1 MNRQVYI
8 CAGKTEFQHPK
19 CVTFKAR
26 EEDEEEEGK
35 EEDEEEE
42 GKEEDA
48 RMGGRSNTNNSEE
61 DEEAD
66 ELKNHT
72 STTKPIIDQAGE
84 NAKNTETEM
93 EIWIANA
100 TNASVTR
107 IDEVVSAIEDVATSG
122 HFNVSSPSN
131 SEETNEDSTTAVV
144 PVVQELQNDLEE
156 EEKKFEILRNVPEFR
171 YRSSGALGGASTS
184 DFSKSS
190 IPSASKSAMLLQ
202 NVNEYDRKDFFV
214 FGTLSMAFCVAF
226 FVAVV
231 LRKHAQKFK
240 VVAAGEEATSEEEKE
255 EEEEET
261 LMRNEHGAIKYGS
274 VV

>member
-1 MNRQVYI
+1 VRHSYLI
-8 CAGKTEFQHPK
+8 
-19 CVTFKAR
+19 KAR
-26 EEDEEEEGK
+26 

-66 ELKNHT
+66 EVKNYT
-72 STTKPIIDQAGE
+72 STTNPIFDQAVE
-84 NAKNTETEM
+84 NAKKTETEM

-131 SEETNEDSTTAVV
+131 SEETNEEDSTTAVV
-144 PVVQELQNDLEE
+144 PVVQELQNE

-184 DFSKSS
+184 DFSSKSS

-240 VVAAGEEATSEEEKE
+240 VVAAGEETTSEEEKE
-255 EEEEET
+255 EEEEAA

>member
-1 MNRQVYI
+1 MRHSYLI
-8 CAGKTEFQHPK
+8 
-19 CVTFKAR
+19 KAR
-26 EEDEEEEGK
+26 

-66 ELKNHT
+66 EVKNYT
-72 STTKPIIDQAGE
+72 STTNPIFDQAVE
-84 NAKNTETEM
+84 NAKKTETEM

-131 SEETNEDSTTAVV
+131 SEETNEEDSTTAVV
-144 PVVQELQNDLEE
+144 PVVQELQNE

-184 DFSKSS
+184 DFSSKSS

-240 VVAAGEEATSEEEKE
+240 VVAAGEETTSEEEKE
-255 EEEEET
+255 EEEEAA

>member
-1 MNRQVYI
+1 MRHFYLI
-8 CAGKTEFQHPK
+8 
-19 CVTFKAR
+19 KAR
-26 EEDEEEEGK
+26 

-66 ELKNHT
+66 EVTNYT
-72 STTKPIIDQAGE
+72 STTNPIFDQAVE
-84 NAKNTETEM
+84 NAKKTETEM

-100 TNASVTR
+100 TNASVKF

-144 PVVQELQNDLEE
+144 PVVQELQNDLEAE

-171 YRSSGALGGASTS
+171 YRSSLGGASTS
-184 DFSKSS
+184 DFSSKSS

-240 VVAAGEEATSEEEKE
+240 VVAAGEETTSEEEKE
-255 EEEEET
+255 EEEEAA
-261 LMRNEHGAIKYGS
+261 LMRNERGAIKYGS

>member
-1 MNRQVYI
+1 
-8 CAGKTEFQHPK
+8 
-19 CVTFKAR
+19 
-26 EEDEEEEGK
+26 
-35 EEDEEEE
+35 
-42 GKEEDA
+42 
-48 RMGGRSNTNNSEE
+48 MGGGSNNNSEE
-61 DEEAD
+61 DAGF
-66 ELKNHT
+66 KNYT
-72 STTKPIIDQAGE
+72 STNPIFDQAVE
-84 NAKNTETEM
+84 NAKKTETEM

-100 TNASVTR
+100 TNTSVKF

-144 PVVQELQNDLEE
+144 PVVQELQNDHLEVSE

-240 VVAAGEEATSEEEKE
+240 VVSAGEETTSEEEKE
-255 EEEEET
+255 EEEEEA
-261 LMRNEHGAIKYGS
+261 LMRNEHGTIKYGS

>member
-1 MNRQVYI
+1 
-8 CAGKTEFQHPK
+8 
-19 CVTFKAR
+19 
-26 EEDEEEEGK
+26 
-35 EEDEEEE
+35 
-42 GKEEDA
+42 
-48 RMGGRSNTNNSEE
+48 MGGGSNNNSEE
-61 DEEAD
+61 DAGF
-66 ELKNHT
+66 KNYT
-72 STTKPIIDQAGE
+72 STNPIFDQAVE
-84 NAKNTETEM
+84 NAKKTETEM

-100 TNASVTR
+100 TNASVKF

-144 PVVQELQNDLEE
+144 PVVQELQNDHLEVSE

-240 VVAAGEEATSEEEKE
+240 VVSAGEETTSEEEKE
-255 EEEEET
+255 EEEEEA
-261 LMRNEHGAIKYGS
+261 LMRNEHGTIKYGS

>member
-1 MNRQVYI
+1 MSS
-8 CAGKTEFQHPK
+8 QHPK

-26 EEDEEEEGK
+26 

-66 ELKNHT
+66 EVKNHT
-72 STTKPIIDQAGE
+72 STTNPIFDQAVE
-84 NAKNTETEM
+84 NAKKTETEM

-184 DFSKSS
+184 DFSSKSS

-240 VVAAGEEATSEEEKE
+240 VVAAGEETTSEEEKE
-255 EEEEET
+255 EEEEAA

>member
-1 MNRQVYI
+1 
-8 CAGKTEFQHPK
+8 
-19 CVTFKAR
+19 
-26 EEDEEEEGK
+26 
-35 EEDEEEE
+35 
-42 GKEEDA
+42 
-48 RMGGRSNTNNSEE
+48 MGGGSNNNSEE
-61 DEEAD
+61 DAGF
-66 ELKNHT
+66 KNYT
-72 STTKPIIDQAGE
+72 STNPIFDQAVE
-84 NAKNTETEM
+84 NAKKTETEM
-93 EIWIANA
+93 ENWIANA
-100 TNASVTR
+100 TNTSVKF

-122 HFNVSSPSN
+122 HFNVSSSSN
-131 SEETNEDSTTAVV
+131 SEETNEESTTTVV
-144 PVVQELQNDLEE
+144 PVVQELQNDLEAE

-171 YRSSGALGGASTS
+171 YRSSLGGASTS
-184 DFSKSS
+184 DFSSKSS

-240 VVAAGEEATSEEEKE
+240 VVAAGEETTSEEEKE
-255 EEEEET
+255 EEEEEA

>member
-1 MNRQVYI
+1 MRHFYLI
-8 CAGKTEFQHPK
+8 
-19 CVTFKAR
+19 KAR

-66 ELKNHT
+66 EVTNYT
-72 STTKPIIDQAGE
+72 STTNPIFDQAVE
-84 NAKNTETEM
+84 NAKKTETEM

-100 TNASVTR
+100 TNASVTF

-122 HFNVSSPSN
+122 HFNVSSSSN
-131 SEETNEDSTTAVV
+131 SEETNEDSTTTVV
-144 PVVQELQNDLEE
+144 PVVQELQNE

-171 YRSSGALGGASTS
+171 YRSSLGGASTS
-184 DFSKSS
+184 DFSSKSS

-202 NVNEYDRKDFFV
+202 NVNEYGRKDFFV

-240 VVAAGEEATSEEEKE
+240 VVAAGEETTSEEEKE
-255 EEEEET
+255 EEEEAA

>member
-1 MNRQVYI
+1 
-8 CAGKTEFQHPK
+8 
-19 CVTFKAR
+19 
-26 EEDEEEEGK
+26 
-35 EEDEEEE
+35 
-42 GKEEDA
+42 
-48 RMGGRSNTNNSEE
+48 MGGGSNNNSEE
-61 DEEAD
+61 DAGF
-66 ELKNHT
+66 KNYT
-72 STTKPIIDQAGE
+72 STNPIFDQAVE
-84 NAKNTETEM
+84 NAKKTETEM
-93 EIWIANA
+93 ENWIANA
-100 TNASVTR
+100 TNTSVKF

-144 PVVQELQNDLEE
+144 PVVQELQNDHLEVSE

-171 YRSSGALGGASTS
+171 YRSSVGGASTS
-184 DFSKSS
+184 DFSSKSS

-240 VVAAGEEATSEEEKE
+240 VVAAGEETTSEEEKE
-255 EEEEET
+255 EEEEEA

>member
-1 MNRQVYI
+1 
-8 CAGKTEFQHPK
+8 
-19 CVTFKAR
+19 
-26 EEDEEEEGK
+26 
-35 EEDEEEE
+35 
-42 GKEEDA
+42 
-48 RMGGRSNTNNSEE
+48 MGGGSNNNSEE
-61 DEEAD
+61 DAGF
-66 ELKNHT
+66 KNYT
-72 STTKPIIDQAGE
+72 STNPIFDQAVE
-84 NAKNTETEM
+84 NAKKTETEM

-100 TNASVTR
+100 TNASVTF

-122 HFNVSSPSN
+122 HFNVSSSSN

-144 PVVQELQNDLEE
+144 PVVQELQNDLEAE

-184 DFSKSS
+184 DFSSKSS

-240 VVAAGEEATSEEEKE
+240 VVAAGEETTSEEEKE
-255 EEEEET
+255 EEEEEA
-261 LMRNEHGAIKYGS
+261 LMRNEHGAIKYGA

>member
-1 MNRQVYI
+1 
-8 CAGKTEFQHPK
+8 
-19 CVTFKAR
+19 
-26 EEDEEEEGK
+26 
-35 EEDEEEE
+35 
-42 GKEEDA
+42 
-48 RMGGRSNTNNSEE
+48 MGGGSNNNSEE
-61 DEEAD
+61 DAGF
-66 ELKNHT
+66 KNYT
-72 STTKPIIDQAGE
+72 STNPIFDQAVE
-84 NAKNTETEM
+84 NAKKTETEM

-100 TNASVTR
+100 TNASVKF

-171 YRSSGALGGASTS
+171 YRSSLGGASTS
-184 DFSKSS
+184 DFSSKSS

-240 VVAAGEEATSEEEKE
+240 VVAAGEETTSEEEKE
-255 EEEEET
+255 EEEEAA

>member
-1 MNRQVYI
+1 MRHFYLI
-8 CAGKTEFQHPK
+8 
-19 CVTFKAR
+19 KAR

-66 ELKNHT
+66 EVTNYT
-72 STTKPIIDQAGE
+72 STTNPIFDQAVE
-84 NAKNTETEM
+84 NAKKTETEM

-100 TNASVTR
+100 TNTSVKF

-122 HFNVSSPSN
+122 HFNVSSS
-131 SEETNEDSTTAVV
+131 SSSDETNEDSTTTVA
-144 PVVQELQNDLEE
+144 PVVQELQNDLEAE
-156 EEKKFEILRNVPEFR
+156 EEKKFETLRNVPEVR
-171 YRSSGALGGASTS
+171 YRSSVGGASTS
-184 DFSKSS
+184 DFSSKSS

-202 NVNEYDRKDFFV
+202 NVNEYGRKDFFV

-240 VVAAGEEATSEEEKE
+240 VVATGEETTSEEKE
-255 EEEEET
+255 EEEEG
-261 LMRNEHGAIKYGS
+261 LMRNEHGTIKYGS

>member
-1 MNRQVYI
+1 MSSNTQSASLYLI
-8 CAGKTEFQHPK
+8 
-19 CVTFKAR
+19 KAR
-26 EEDEEEEGK
+26 EEDK
-35 EEDEEEE
+35 EED
-42 GKEEDA
+42 KEEDA

-66 ELKNHT
+66 EVKNYT
-72 STTKPIIDQAGE
+72 STTNPIFDQAVE
-84 NAKNTETEM
+84 NAKKTETEM

-122 HFNVSSPSN
+122 HFNVSSSSN
-131 SEETNEDSTTAVV
+131 SEETNEEDSTTAVV
-144 PVVQELQNDLEE
+144 PVVQELQNDLEAE

-184 DFSKSS
+184 DFSSKSS

-240 VVAAGEEATSEEEKE
+240 VVAAGEETTSEEEKE
-255 EEEEET
+255 EEEEEA

>member
-1 MNRQVYI
+1 MR
-8 CAGKTEFQHPK
+8 H
-19 CVTFKAR
+19 FKAR
-26 EEDEEEEGK
+26 EEDEEEGK

-66 ELKNHT
+66 ELTNYT
-72 STTKPIIDQAGE
+72 STTNPIFDQAVE
-84 NAKNTETEM
+84 NAKKTETEM

-100 TNASVTR
+100 TNASVTF

-131 SEETNEDSTTAVV
+131 SEETNEDSTTTVV
-144 PVVQELQNDLEE
+144 PVVQELQNE

-184 DFSKSS
+184 DFSSKSS

-240 VVAAGEEATSEEEKE
+240 VVAAGEETTSEEEKE
-255 EEEEET
+255 EEEEAA
-261 LMRNEHGAIKYGS
+261 LMRNERGAIKYGS

>member
-1 MNRQVYI
+1 
-8 CAGKTEFQHPK
+8 
-19 CVTFKAR
+19 
-26 EEDEEEEGK
+26 
-35 EEDEEEE
+35 
-42 GKEEDA
+42 
-48 RMGGRSNTNNSEE
+48 MGGGSNNNSEE
-61 DEEAD
+61 DAGF
-66 ELKNHT
+66 KNYT
-72 STTKPIIDQAGE
+72 STNPIFDQAVE
-84 NAKNTETEM
+84 NAKKTETEM
-93 EIWIANA
+93 ENWIANA
-100 TNASVTR
+100 TNTSVKF

-122 HFNVSSPSN
+122 HFNVSSSSN
-131 SEETNEDSTTAVV
+131 SEETNEDSTTTVV
-144 PVVQELQNDLEE
+144 PVVQEIQNDLLEAE

-240 VVAAGEEATSEEEKE
+240 VVSAGEETTSEEEKE
-255 EEEEET
+255 EEEEEA

>member
-1 MNRQVYI
+1 
-8 CAGKTEFQHPK
+8 
-19 CVTFKAR
+19 
-26 EEDEEEEGK
+26 
-35 EEDEEEE
+35 
-42 GKEEDA
+42 
-48 RMGGRSNTNNSEE
+48 MGGGSNNNSEE
-61 DEEAD
+61 DAGF
-66 ELKNHT
+66 KNYT
-72 STTKPIIDQAGE
+72 STNPIFDQAVE
-84 NAKNTETEM
+84 NAKKTETEM
-93 EIWIANA
+93 ENWIANA
-100 TNASVTR
+100 TNSSVKF

-122 HFNVSSPSN
+122 HFNVSSS
-131 SEETNEDSTTAVV
+131 SSSDETNTNSTTVV
-144 PVVQELQNDLEE
+144 PVVQELQNDLEAE

-240 VVAAGEEATSEEEKE
+240 VVAAGEETTSEEEKE
-255 EEEEET
+255 EEEEAA

>member
-1 MNRQVYI
+1 
-8 CAGKTEFQHPK
+8 
-19 CVTFKAR
+19 
-26 EEDEEEEGK
+26 
-35 EEDEEEE
+35 
-42 GKEEDA
+42 
-48 RMGGRSNTNNSEE
+48 MGGRSNTNNSEE

-66 ELKNHT
+66 EVKNHT
-72 STTKPIIDQAGE
+72 STTNPIFDQAVE
-84 NAKNTETEM
+84 NAKKTETEM

-122 HFNVSSPSN
+122 HFNVSSSSN

-144 PVVQELQNDLEE
+144 PVVQELQNE

-184 DFSKSS
+184 EDFSKSS

-240 VVAAGEEATSEEEKE
+240 VVAAGEETTSEEEKE
-255 EEEEET
+255 EEEEEA

>member
-1 MNRQVYI
+1 VRHSYLI
-8 CAGKTEFQHPK
+8 
-19 CVTFKAR
+19 KAR

-66 ELKNHT
+66 EVKNHT
-72 STTKPIIDQAGE
+72 STTNPIFDQAVE
-84 NAKNTETEM
+84 NAKKTETEM

-131 SEETNEDSTTAVV
+131 SEETNEEDSTTAVV
-144 PVVQELQNDLEE
+144 PVVQELQNE

-184 DFSKSS
+184 DFSSKSS

-240 VVAAGEEATSEEEKE
+240 VVAAGEETTSEEEKE
-255 EEEEET
+255 EEEEEA

>member
-1 MNRQVYI
+1 
-8 CAGKTEFQHPK
+8 
-19 CVTFKAR
+19 
-26 EEDEEEEGK
+26 
-35 EEDEEEE
+35 
-42 GKEEDA
+42 
-48 RMGGRSNTNNSEE
+48 MGGGSNNNSEE
-61 DEEAD
+61 DAGF
-66 ELKNHT
+66 KNYT
-72 STTKPIIDQAGE
+72 STNPIFDQAVE
-84 NAKNTETEM
+84 NAKKTETEM

-100 TNASVTR
+100 TNASVKF

-122 HFNVSSPSN
+122 HFNVSSSSN

-144 PVVQELQNDLEE
+144 PVVQELQNDHLEVSE

-184 DFSKSS
+184 DFSSKSS

-240 VVAAGEEATSEEEKE
+240 VVSAGEETTSEEEKE
-255 EEEEET
+255 EEEEEA
-261 LMRNEHGAIKYGS
+261 LMRNEHGTIKYGS

>member
-1 MNRQVYI
+1 MYI
-8 CAGKTEFQHPK
+8 CAGKKEFQHPK
-19 CVTFKAR
+19 GLTFKAR
-26 EEDEEEEGK
+26 EEDEEEDK
-35 EEDEEEE
+35 EEDS
-42 GKEEDA
+42 K
-48 RMGGRSNTNNSEE
+48 MGGGSNNNNSEE
-61 DEEAD
+61 EA
-66 ELKNHT
+66 ELKNYT
-72 STTKPIIDQAGE
+72 STNPIFDQAVE
-84 NAKNTETEM
+84 NAKKTETEM

-100 TNASVTR
+100 TNSSVKF

-122 HFNVSSPSN
+122 HFNVSSSSS
-131 SEETNEDSTTAVV
+131 SEETNEDSTTTVV
-144 PVVQELQNDLEE
+144 PVVQELQNDEE
-156 EEKKFEILRNVPEFR
+156 TEKKFETLRNVPEFR

-240 VVAAGEEATSEEEKE
+240 VVATGEETTSEEEKE
-255 EEEEET
+255 EEEEA
-261 LMRNEHGAIKYGS
+261 LMRNEYGKIKYGS

>member
-1 MNRQVYI
+1 
-8 CAGKTEFQHPK
+8 
-19 CVTFKAR
+19 
-26 EEDEEEEGK
+26 
-35 EEDEEEE
+35 
-42 GKEEDA
+42 
-48 RMGGRSNTNNSEE
+48 MGGGSNNNSEE
-61 DEEAD
+61 DAGF
-66 ELKNHT
+66 KNYT
-72 STTKPIIDQAGE
+72 STNPIFDQAVE
-84 NAKNTETEM
+84 NAKKTETEM

-100 TNASVTR
+100 TNASVKF

-131 SEETNEDSTTAVV
+131 SEETNEDSTTTVV
-144 PVVQELQNDLEE
+144 PVVQELQNDHLEVSE

-240 VVAAGEEATSEEEKE
+240 VVAAGEETTSEEEKE
-255 EEEEET
+255 EEEEEA

>member
-1 MNRQVYI
+1 
-8 CAGKTEFQHPK
+8 
-19 CVTFKAR
+19 
-26 EEDEEEEGK
+26 
-35 EEDEEEE
+35 
-42 GKEEDA
+42 
-48 RMGGRSNTNNSEE
+48 MGGGSNNNSEE
-61 DEEAD
+61 DAGF
-66 ELKNHT
+66 KNYT
-72 STTKPIIDQAGE
+72 STNPIFDQAVE
-84 NAKNTETEM
+84 NAKKTETEM

-100 TNASVTR
+100 TNASVKF

-122 HFNVSSPSN
+122 HFNVSSSSN
-131 SEETNEDSTTAVV
+131 SEETNEDSTTTTVV
-144 PVVQELQNDLEE
+144 PVVQELQNDHLEVSE

-184 DFSKSS
+184 DFSSKSS

-240 VVAAGEEATSEEEKE
+240 VVSAGEETTSEEEKE
-255 EEEEET
+255 EEEEEA

>member
-1 MNRQVYI
+1 
-8 CAGKTEFQHPK
+8 
-19 CVTFKAR
+19 
-26 EEDEEEEGK
+26 
-35 EEDEEEE
+35 
-42 GKEEDA
+42 
-48 RMGGRSNTNNSEE
+48 MGGGSNENNSEE
-61 DEEAD
+61 EEEA
-66 ELKNHT
+66 ELKKYTN
-72 STTKPIIDQAGE
+72 STNPIFDQAVE
-84 NAKNTETEM
+84 NAKKTETAM
-93 EIWIANA
+93 ETWIANA
-100 TNASVTR
+100 TNSSVTF

-122 HFNVSSPSN
+122 HFNVSSSSN

-144 PVVQELQNDLEE
+144 PVVQELQNDLEAE

-184 DFSKSS
+184 DFSSKSS

-240 VVAAGEEATSEEEKE
+240 VVSAGEETTSEEEKE
-255 EEEEET
+255 EEEEEA

>member
-1 MNRQVYI
+1 
-8 CAGKTEFQHPK
+8 
-19 CVTFKAR
+19 
-26 EEDEEEEGK
+26 
-35 EEDEEEE
+35 
-42 GKEEDA
+42 
-48 RMGGRSNTNNSEE
+48 MGGGSNNNSEE
-61 DEEAD
+61 DAGF
-66 ELKNHT
+66 KNYT
-72 STTKPIIDQAGE
+72 STNPIFDQAVE
-84 NAKNTETEM
+84 NAKKTETAM
-93 EIWIANA
+93 ETWIANA
-100 TNASVTR
+100 TNSSVKF

-122 HFNVSSPSN
+122 HFNVSSSSS
-131 SEETNEDSTTAVV
+131 SEETNEDSTTTVV
-144 PVVQELQNDLEE
+144 PVVQELQNDLEAE

-184 DFSKSS
+184 DFSSKSS

-240 VVAAGEEATSEEEKE
+240 VVSAGEETTSEEEKE
-255 EEEEET
+255 EEEEEA

>member
-1 MNRQVYI
+1 MRHFYLI
-8 CAGKTEFQHPK
+8 
-19 CVTFKAR
+19 KAR

-66 ELKNHT
+66 EVTNYT
-72 STTKPIIDQAGE
+72 STTNPIFDQAVE
-84 NAKNTETEM
+84 NAKKTETEM

-100 TNASVTR
+100 TNASVTF

-122 HFNVSSPSN
+122 HFNVSSSSN
-131 SEETNEDSTTAVV
+131 SEETNEDSTTTVV
-144 PVVQELQNDLEE
+144 PVVQELQNE

-184 DFSKSS
+184 DFSSKSS

-240 VVAAGEEATSEEEKE
+240 VVAAGEETTSEEEKE
-255 EEEEET
+255 EEEEAA
-261 LMRNEHGAIKYGS
+261 LMRNERGAIKYGS

>member
-1 MNRQVYI
+1 VRHFYLI
-8 CAGKTEFQHPK
+8 
-19 CVTFKAR
+19 KAR

-66 ELKNHT
+66 EVTNYT
-72 STTKPIIDQAGE
+72 STTNPIFDQAVE
-84 NAKNTETEM
+84 NAKKTETEM
-93 EIWIANA
+93 ENWIANA
-100 TNASVTR
+100 TNSSVKF

-122 HFNVSSPSN
+122 HFNVSSS
-131 SEETNEDSTTAVV
+131 SSSDETNTNSTTVV
-144 PVVQELQNDLEE
+144 PVVQELQNE

-171 YRSSGALGGASTS
+171 YRSSLGGASTS
-184 DFSKSS
+184 DFSSKSS

-202 NVNEYDRKDFFV
+202 NVNEYGRKDFFV

-240 VVAAGEEATSEEEKE
+240 VVAAGEETTSEEEKE
-255 EEEEET
+255 EEEEAA
-261 LMRNEHGAIKYGS
+261 LMRNERGAIKYGS

>member
-1 MNRQVYI
+1 MRHSYLI
-8 CAGKTEFQHPK
+8 
-19 CVTFKAR
+19 KAR

-66 ELKNHT
+66 EVKNYT
-72 STTKPIIDQAGE
+72 STTNPIFDQAVE
-84 NAKNTETEM
+84 NAKKTETEM

-131 SEETNEDSTTAVV
+131 SEETNEEDSTTAVV
-144 PVVQELQNDLEE
+144 PVVQELQNDHLEVSE
-156 EEKKFEILRNVPEFR
+156 EEKKFEILRNVQEFR

-184 DFSKSS
+184 DFSSKSS

-240 VVAAGEEATSEEEKE
+240 VVAAGEETTSEEEKE
-255 EEEEET
+255 EEEEAA

>member
-1 MNRQVYI
+1 
-8 CAGKTEFQHPK
+8 
-19 CVTFKAR
+19 
-26 EEDEEEEGK
+26 
-35 EEDEEEE
+35 
-42 GKEEDA
+42 
-48 RMGGRSNTNNSEE
+48 MGGGSNENNSEE
-61 DEEAD
+61 EEEA
-66 ELKNHT
+66 ELKKYTN
-72 STTKPIIDQAGE
+72 STNPIFDQAVE
-84 NAKNTETEM
+84 NAKKTETAM
-93 EIWIANA
+93 ETWIANA
-100 TNASVTR
+100 TNSSVTF

-122 HFNVSSPSN
+122 HFNVSSSSN

-144 PVVQELQNDLEE
+144 PVVQELQNDLEAE

-184 DFSKSS
+184 DFSSKSS

-240 VVAAGEEATSEEEKE
+240 VVAAGEETTSEEEKE
-255 EEEEET
+255 EEEEEA

>member
-1 MNRQVYI
+1 
-8 CAGKTEFQHPK
+8 
-19 CVTFKAR
+19 
-26 EEDEEEEGK
+26 
-35 EEDEEEE
+35 
-42 GKEEDA
+42 
-48 RMGGRSNTNNSEE
+48 MGGGSNNNSEE
-61 DEEAD
+61 EA
-66 ELKNHT
+66 ELTNYT
-72 STTKPIIDQAGE
+72 SNPIFDQAVE
-84 NAKNTETEM
+84 NAKKTETEM
-93 EIWIANA
+93 ENWIANA
-100 TNASVTR
+100 TNSSVKF

-122 HFNVSSPSN
+122 HFNVSSSSS
-131 SEETNEDSTTAVV
+131 SEETNEKDKFREGGIFEEKDSTTAVV
-144 PVVQELQNDLEE
+144 PVVQELQNE

-184 DFSKSS
+184 DFSSKSS

-240 VVAAGEEATSEEEKE
+240 VVAAGEETTSEEEKE
-255 EEEEET
+255 EEEEAA